1 MRTVK
6 NPLKNVLKIA
16 FGVRKQKKSPAA
28 GHSAAEILSSD
39 FSRIPREIEI
49 LENNIIPVRSAE
61 IFWDPQVREAAD
73 KKFLTV
79 IGRNDQLAAEVRK
92 TIKICK

>member
-39 FSRIPREIEI
+39 FSRIPREISI
-49 LENNIIPVRSAE
+49 LENNILPCEARDF
-61 IFWDPQVREAAD
+61 FWDPRAD

-92 TIKICK
+92 TIRDL